1 MTERKMATI
10 RKIAEIQAI
19 PEADKICAYRVDG
32 WWVVEVVGKY
42 VVGDLV
48 VYAEPDSWIPTEMA
62 PFLSKGHEPRVYNGI
77 KGEKLKTVRLRG
89 QLSQGL
95 LFPISILDFDPF
107 YRTEI
112 RVMQA
117 TPGIQPNA
125 DVSEILN
132 IQKYEAPIPSE
143 LAGQAAGNFPSFIQK
158 TDQERCQ
165 NLYERIFLDNANS
178 HYEITTKLDGT
189 SFTGFRVDTEDG
201 VCSRNWELKLDGANE
216 NNSMVRLFIDSGL
229 RQALHNLGVN
239 YAVQGELMGPG
250 IQKNREGLKM
260 AKLFVFDIF
269 DIDNRCYLPP
279 AKRREVLDEL
289 YIFGL
294 KKDLVQHV
302 PIIAYDANLYDTLG
316 ITTTDQ
322 LLKFAE
328 GPSLVHPIREG
339 LVFKRVDGGFSFKAI
354 SNAFLLKEK
363 D

>member
-48 VYAEPDSWIPTEMA
+48 VYAEPDSWIPHELA
-62 PFLSKGHEPRVYNGI
+62 PFLSKGHEPRTFNSI
-77 KGEKLKTVRLRG
+77 AGEKLKTVRLRG

-95 LFPISILDFDPF
+95 LMPLEPTCANIESMLFEGL
-107 YRTEI
+107 
-112 RVMQA
+112 
-117 TPGIQPNA
+117 
-125 DVSEILN
+125 DVSFPLN
-132 IQKYEAPIPSE
+132 IQKWEAVIPSE
-143 LAGQAAGNFPSFIQK
+143 LAGQAAGNFPRFIPK

-165 NLYERIFLDNANS
+165 NLYEDIFIKNADAY
-178 HYEITTKLDGT
+178 YEITTKLDGT
-189 SFTGFRVDTEDG
+189 SFTAFYADKEEG

-216 NNSMVRLFIDSGL
+216 NNSMVRMFIDSGL
-229 RQALHNLGVN
+229 QSVFRQLSRNL
-239 YAVQGELMGPG
+239 AVQGELMGPG
-250 IQKNREGLKM
+250 IQKNREQLKVPT
-260 AKLFVFDIF
+260 LFVFDIY
-269 DIDNRCYLPP
+269 DIDTACYLTPDQRH
-279 AKRREVLDEL
+279 ALMDEL
-289 YIFGL
+289 WIFGVN
-294 KKDLVQHV
+294 KDMIQHV
-302 PIIAYDANLYDTLG
+302 PVVAYGANLLDTLS

-339 LVFKRVDGGFSFKAI
+339 LVFKRKDGGFSFKAI

>member
-62 PFLSKGHEPRVYNGI
+62 PFLSKGHEPRVYNGV

-95 LFPISILDFDPF
+95 LFPLIPTCNNIESKLF
-107 YRTEI
+107 E
-112 RVMQA
+112 
-117 TPGIQPNA
+117 GL
-125 DVSEILN
+125 DVSFPLG

-143 LAGQAAGNFPSFIQK
+143 LAGQAAGNFPRFIPK

-165 NLYERIFLDNANS
+165 NLYEDIFIKNADAY
-178 HYEITTKLDGT
+178 YEITTKLDGT
-189 SFTGFRVDTEDG
+189 SFTAFYADKEEG

-216 NNSMVRLFIDSGL
+216 NNSMVRMFIDSGL
-229 RQALHNLGVN
+229 QSVFRQLNRNL
-239 YAVQGELMGPG
+239 AIQGELCGPN
-250 IQKNREGLKM
+250 IQKNREQLK
-260 AKLFVFDIF
+260 APTLFVFDIY
-269 DIDNRCYLPP
+269 DIDTACYLTPDQRH
-279 AKRREVLDEL
+279 ALMDEL
-289 YIFGL
+289 WIFGVN
-294 KKDLVQHV
+294 KDMVQHV
-302 PIIAYDANLYDTLG
+302 PVVAYGANLLDTLG

-339 LVFKRVDGGFSFKAI
+339 LVFKRKDGGFSFKAI

>member
-62 PFLSKGHEPRVYNGI
+62 PFLSKGHEPRVYNGV

-95 LFPISILDFDPF
+95 LFPLSVLGERHEIFTISEGCI
-107 YRTEI
+107 
-112 RVMQA
+112 
-117 TPGIQPNA
+117 GA
-125 DVSEILN
+125 DVSEQLN

-143 LAGQAAGNFPSFIQK
+143 LAGQAAGNFPRFIPK

-165 NLYERIFLDNANS
+165 NLYEDIFIKNADAY
-178 HYEITTKLDGT
+178 YEITTKLDGT
-189 SFTGFRVDTEDG
+189 SFTAFYADKEEG

-216 NNSMVRLFIDSGL
+216 NNSMVRMFIDSGL
-229 RQALHNLGVN
+229 QSVFRQLSRNL
-239 YAVQGELMGPG
+239 AVQGELMGPG
-250 IQKNREGLKM
+250 IQKNREQLKVPT
-260 AKLFVFDIF
+260 LFVFDIY
-269 DIDNRCYLPP
+269 DIDTACYLTPDQRH
-279 AKRREVLDEL
+279 ALMDEL
-289 YIFGL
+289 WIFGVN
-294 KKDLVQHV
+294 KDMIQHV
-302 PIIAYDANLYDTLG
+302 PVVAYGANLLDTLS

-339 LVFKRVDGGFSFKAI
+339 LVFKRKDGGFSFKAI